1 MRVIFTGG
9 GTGGHIYPIMAIIE
23 RLKERGISKN
33 DEILFVGT
41 QKGLESKIVPAAG
54 VNFKTIK
61 IQGFNRKHPLK
72 NFETIK
78 LFLQA
83 TKSARQILRDFKP
96 DVVLGTG
103 GYVSGAMV
111 YEAAKMHIPTMI
123 HESNS
128 VVGLANK
135 FLGHYVDKICYTF
148 DDAAKEFSE
157 KKKLVKTG
165 NPRSQQVLSLHEEKI
180 DLEKTWGLN
189 PKMPTVL
196 VFGGSRGALA
206 INRIMLKSLMT
217 LKQKPYQIIWA
228 TGTFY
233 FDKVQE
239 KIKNVDIG
247 NNIKVL
253 PYIKNMPGL
262 LPEMTCVV
270 SRSGATS
277 IAEFT
282 ALGVP
287 VILIPSP
294 NVTHNHQMKN
304 ALDLEKAGAALVI
317 PEDDLNPNNFVSSID
332 HILLDEKYATEMSKA
347 SKALGVPDASDQV
360 IKVMEEISRKE
371 VGKAD
376 GQKASN

>member
-41 QKGLESKIVPAAG
+41 KKGLESKIVPAAG
-54 VNFKTIK
+54 VNFKTIN

-83 TKSARQILRDFKP
+83 TKSARKILKEFKP

-135 FLGHYVDKICYTF
+135 FLGHYVDRICYTF
-148 DDAAKEFSE
+148 DDAAKEFPE

-180 DLEKTWGLN
+180 DIKKKWGLS
-189 PKMPTVL
+189 PEMPTVL

-206 INRIMLKSLMT
+206 INRIMLKSLMN
-217 LKQKPYQIIWA
+217 LKTKPYQIIWA

-332 HILLDEKYATEMSKA
+332 HILLDEKYAKEMSQA

-360 IKVMEEISRKE
+360 IKVMEEISR
-371 VGKAD
+371 
-376 GQKASN
+376 

>member
-1 MRVIFTGG
+1 MKVIFTGG

-23 RLKERGISKN
+23 RLKERGISTN

-54 VNFKTIK
+54 VNFETIK

-72 NFETIK
+72 NFETIN
-78 LFLQA
+78 LFFKA
-83 TKSARQILRDFKP
+83 TKRAREILEDFKP
-96 DVVLGTG
+96 DLVFGTG

-111 YEAAKMHIPTMI
+111 YEASRMHIPTMI

-148 DDAAKEFSE
+148 DDAAKQFSE

-165 NPRSQQVLSLHEEKI
+165 NPRSQQVL
-180 DLEKTWGLN
+180 GLN
-189 PKMPTVL
+189 IEPLDLKEKFGFNPEIPTVL

-206 INRIMLKSLMT
+206 INRVMLKSLMD
-217 LKQKPYQIIWA
+217 LKKKPYQIIWA
-228 TGTFY
+228 TGTYY
-233 FDKVQE
+233 FEAVQKKLE
-239 KIKNVDIG
+239 NIDFG
-247 NNIKVL
+247 ENIKVL
-253 PYIKNMPGL
+253 PYIKNMPAL

-287 VILIPSP
+287 AILIPSP

-304 ALDLEKAGAALVI
+304 AMDLEKAGAALVL

-332 HILLDEKYATEMSKA
+332 HILLDQKYANEMKKA
-347 SKALGVPDASDQV
+347 SKALGVPDASDQI
-360 IKVMEEISRKE
+360 IKVMQEISK
-371 VGKAD
+371 
-376 GQKASN
+376 

>member
-41 QKGLESKIVPAAG
+41 KKGLESKIVPAAG
-54 VNFKTIK
+54 VNFKTIN

-83 TKSARQILRDFKP
+83 TKSARKILKEFKP

-135 FLGHYVDKICYTF
+135 FLGHYVDRICYTF
-148 DDAAKEFSE
+148 DDAAKEFPE

-180 DLEKTWGLN
+180 DIKKKWGLS
-189 PKMPTVL
+189 PEMPTVL

-206 INRIMLKSLMT
+206 INRIMLKSLMN
-217 LKQKPYQIIWA
+217 LKTKPYQIIWA
-228 TGTFY
+228 TGTYY
-233 FDKVQE
+233 FDSVQKKLE
-239 KIKNVDIG
+239 NVDIG

-262 LPEMTCVV
+262 LPEITCVV

-332 HILLDEKYATEMSKA
+332 HILLDEKYAKEMSQA

-360 IKVMEEISRKE
+360 IKVMEEISR
-371 VGKAD
+371 
-376 GQKASN
+376 